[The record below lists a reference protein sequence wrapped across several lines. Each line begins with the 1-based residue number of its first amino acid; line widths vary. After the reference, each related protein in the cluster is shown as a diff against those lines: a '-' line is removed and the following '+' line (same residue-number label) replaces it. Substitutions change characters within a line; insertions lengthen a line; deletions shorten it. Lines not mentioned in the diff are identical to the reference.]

1 MKYSLSKKWFT
12 LIELLVVIT
21 IIGILATGAVSV
33 YTSQIQKARDS
44 TRTTDIKAVQAWV
57 EQFYGDNGEYPSE
70 VSWGKSFSGVT
81 AYVQT
86 PSDPKSGQARS
97 WSAFD
102 YLYNSDADANNIP
115 YQEYEISATY
125 EQSANTTEK
134 SAKDGWDD
142 DNRMEL
148 WINLGDTGHSTKVT
162 AAIALSVVK
171 FSCVPAGGWSSS
183 TTCSGTAPML
193 IRK

>member
-1 MKYSLSKKWFT
+1 MKYFLSKKWFT

-44 TRTTDIKAVQAWV
+44 TRTTDIKAIQAGI

-70 VSWGKSFSGVT
+70 VAWGKAFSWVV
-81 AYVQT
+81 AYVQM
-86 PSDPKSGQARS
+86 PSDPKSGQSRANA
-97 WSAFD
+97 AFD
-102 YLYNSDADANNIP
+102 YLYNSSADANTIP
-115 YQEYEISATY
+115 YQEYEISAAY
-125 EQSANTTEK
+125 EQTANTTEK
-134 SAKDGWDD
+134 SAKDGGED

-148 WINLGDTGHSTKVT
+148 WINLTDTGHDTTVT
-162 AAIALSVVK
+162 AAIALSITK
-171 FSCVPAGGWSSS
+171 FNCVPTGGWAS
-183 TTCSGTAPML
+183 TATCSWTNPML

>member
-44 TRTTDIKAVQAWV
+44 TRTTDIKAVQAWI
-57 EQFYGDNGEYPSE
+57 EQFYGDNGEYPSG
-70 VSWGKSFSGVT
+70 VAWGKAFSGVV
-81 AYVQT
+81 AYVQM
-86 PSDPKSGQARS
+86 PSDPKSGQART

-102 YLYNSDADANNIP
+102 YLYNSSADANTIP

-134 SAKDGWDD
+134 SAKDWGED
-142 DNRMEL
+142 DNRIEL
-148 WINLGDTGHSTKVT
+148 WINLTDTGHDTSVS
-162 AAIALSVVK
+162 AAIALSIAK
-171 FSCVPAGGWSSS
+171 FNCVPAAGWAS
-183 TTCSGTAPML
+183 TATCSGTAPML

>member
-44 TRTTDIKAVQAWV
+44 TRTTDIKAVQAWI
-57 EQFYGDNGEYPSE
+57 EQFYGDNGEYPSG
-70 VSWGKSFSGVT
+70 VAWWKAFSGVVT
-81 AYVQT
+81 YVQM
-86 PSDPKSGQARS
+86 PSDPKSGQSRA

-102 YLYNSDADANNIP
+102 YFYNSSDDANAIP

-125 EQSANTTEK
+125 EQAANTTEK
-134 SAKDGWDD
+134 SAKDGGEDN
-142 DNRMEL
+142 NRMEL
-148 WINLGDTGHSTKVT
+148 WINLTDTGHDTTVT
-162 AAIALSVVK
+162 AAIALSVAK
-171 FSCVPAGGWSSS
+171 FNCVPVWGWSS
-183 TTCSGTAPML
+183 TATCSGTAPML